1 MSAPQPSGS
10 SSSPAATTSSSSAPS
25 TFEFT
30 KRKRWADL
38 LINELA
44 DAIILVLSS
53 SCTILFSGAAV
64 TEILGWRD
72 VDLVDKDFMDLV
84 ACESSL
90 KDNDQ
95 TNFQN
100 SFHESLRTSEDLL
113 SYTHLKCK
121 TSHSATV
128 PREILFEIKGYPHY
142 VGDEQTCRCFFATA
156 KPYPSRN
163 AAMLNTFLDLKTEN
177 ERLQQRLAHLRATVP
192 VATNVDIGATNAML
206 YSNPLIHPTR
216 SLSSI
221 PSLLPSYNQPS
232 GPGYYVPPNMGQNS
246 FGALVPTDG
255 GEDDSEDALRKK
267 RLKKSHTSEQYVCI
281 TCGRTDSPEWRKG
294 PQGPKTLCN
303 ACGLRWAKQIR
314 RTDESNNDAAASA
327 APERS

>member
-10 SSSPAATTSSSSAPS
+10 SSSSSPTVATNSSSAPTPS

-84 ACESSL
+84 AY
-90 KDNDQ
+90 NDQ

-100 SFHESLRTSEDLL
+100 SFHESLRT
-113 SYTHLKCK
+113 T
-121 TSHSATV
+121 TT
-128 PREILFEIKGYPHY
+128 PQEILFEIQGYPHY

-192 VATNVDIGATNAML
+192 LATNHDIGATNAML
-206 YSNPLIHPTR
+206 FSNPLIHPSR
-216 SLSSI
+216 SMSSI
-221 PSLLPSYNQPS
+221 PSLLPSYNQPTGS
-232 GPGYYVPPNMGQNS
+232 GYYVPPNMGQNS

-255 GEDDSEDALRKK
+255 GDDDSEDALRKK
-267 RLKKSHTSEQYVCI
+267 RLKKTHTSEQYVCI

-314 RTDESNNDAAASA
+314 RTDESSHDAAASA
-327 APERS
+327 AAPEKT

>member
-1 MSAPQPSGS
+1 MWPNNVILLLMSAPQPSGS
-10 SSSPAATTSSSSAPS
+10 SSSSPAAATNSSSVPTPS

-38 LINELA
+38 LINEVA

-84 ACESSL
+84 ACESFL
-90 KDNDQ
+90 EDRCRHTNDILHTDNDQ

-100 SFHESLRTSEDLL
+100 SFHESLRTSENML

-121 TSHSATV
+121 TTHSANT
-128 PREILFEIKGYPHY
+128 PQEILFEIQGYPHY

-163 AAMLNTFLDLKTEN
+163 AAM
-177 ERLQQRLAHLRATVP
+177 
-192 VATNVDIGATNAML
+192 
-206 YSNPLIHPTR
+206 
-216 SLSSI
+216 
-221 PSLLPSYNQPS
+221 
-232 GPGYYVPPNMGQNS
+232 
-246 FGALVPTDG
+246 
-255 GEDDSEDALRKK
+255 
-267 RLKKSHTSEQYVCI
+267 
-281 TCGRTDSPEWRKG
+281 
-294 PQGPKTLCN
+294 
-303 ACGLRWAKQIR
+303 
-314 RTDESNNDAAASA
+314 
-327 APERS
+327 